1 MNSKSFLRVVVQRHI
16 IINFLLLSFLQAC
29 IKIVPMSELTFKDCK
44 AYLNN
49 KPFSGKYELVRG
61 DKYILGKVSKG
72 ILNDEKTF
80 NKNILLME
88 KKYNS
93 CDSGFQKVFD
103 TKGDIISEGMFSSN
117 KRVGNWKYY
126 TKDSIYLIKY

>member
-1 MNSKSFLRVVVQRHI
+1 MVVQRYI
-16 IINFLLLSFLQAC
+16 IINIFIIVIFYKLAK
-29 IKIVPMSELTFKDCK
+29 KIVPMNKLTFKDCK

-49 KPFSGKYELVRG
+49 KLFSGKYELVRG

-117 KRVGNWKYY
+117 KRVGNWKYF

>member
-1 MNSKSFLRVVVQRHI
+1 MVRQYI
-16 IINFLLLSFLQAC
+16 IINIFLLLFFQAC
-29 IKIVPMSELTFKDCK
+29 TKIVPMNKLTFKDCK
-44 AYLNN
+44 AFLNDEL
-49 KPFSGKYELVRG
+49 FSGKYELVRG

-80 NKNILLME
+80 NKNIILME